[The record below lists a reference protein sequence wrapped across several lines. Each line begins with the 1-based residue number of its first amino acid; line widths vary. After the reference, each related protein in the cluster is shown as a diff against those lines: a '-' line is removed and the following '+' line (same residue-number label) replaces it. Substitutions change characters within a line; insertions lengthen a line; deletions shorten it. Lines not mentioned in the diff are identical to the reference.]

1 MYVTQY
7 AKKGLKLVNMV
18 VKSKTWMSV
27 GAILVLMVSL
37 VGCKPTSEQQVSS
50 PQAMPPMPVTLLTMS
65 PQSVPITTE
74 AVGQTEGA
82 KAVEVRPRVGGILLK
97 KHFDEGASIKKGQLM
112 FSIDPDQYQMVV
124 DQNKAQLAHQQ
135 ARVTQT
141 ERESTRLKQLLAT
154 QSISQREYDNAIS
167 DHAMAKADL
176 LSAEVAVHQAEL
188 DLSYATVRAPSNG
201 VAGRFLLSEGA
212 LVSANT
218 TLLTT
223 IIKTSP
229 IWVRFSLSEHEL
241 AQLGGMLDSKS
252 IEKISLTLPDGAE
265 YPESGKLNFSASE
278 IDPAL
283 GTQQLRASFTNKDN
297 ALVPGQ
303 FVRVKITTG
312 SQSGVFLVPQQA
324 VLTGEYGKFVWT
336 AQADEKGDLIA
347 TPKPI
352 KVGAWH
358 GTDWVILDGLEVEDK
373 VILDNLIKIRPGA
386 KVVPKDQKPNTQSAK

>member
-1 MYVTQY
+1 MNMITKKEMRLTQ
-7 AKKGLKLVNMV
+7 KVILLFLLGGLL
-18 VKSKTWMSV
+18 
-27 GAILVLMVSL
+27 
-37 VGCKPTSEQQVSS
+37 GCQPAEEQTQK
-50 PQAMPPMPVTLLTMS
+50 PQAMPPMPVTVLKVT
-65 PQSVPITTE
+65 PASVPVTAD

-97 KHFDEGASIKKGQLM
+97 KHFGEGATIKKGQRM
-112 FSIDPDQYQMVV
+112 FSIDPVPYRMVV

-141 ERESTRLKQLLAT
+141 ERESDRLKQLLST

-167 DHAMAKADL
+167 DHAMARADL
-176 LSAEVAVHQAEL
+176 LSAKVAVHQAEL
-188 DLSYATVRAPSNG
+188 DLSYASVAAPSSG
-201 VAGRFLLSEGA
+201 IAGRFLLSEGA

-241 AQLGGMLDSKS
+241 AQLGGMLDNKS
-252 IEKISLTLPDGAE
+252 IERISLLLPDGSE

-283 GTQQLRASFTNKDN
+283 GTQQLRASFENKDQS
-297 ALVPGQ
+297 LVPGQ

-324 VLTGEYGKFVWT
+324 VLTGEYGKFVWV
-336 AQADEKGDLIA
+336 AQADDKGNTVA
-347 TPKPI
+347 TPKPV

-358 GTDWVILDGLEVEDK
+358 GADWVIHGGLESGDA
-373 VILDNLIKIRPGA
+373 VIIDNLIKIRPGA
-386 KVVPKDQKPNTQSAK
+386 KVVPNQQQAAEQPAQ

>member
-1 MYVTQY
+1 MAGVF
-7 AKKGLKLVNMV
+7 LL
-18 VKSKTWMSV
+18 S
-27 GAILVLMVSL
+27 SL
-37 VGCKPTSEQQVSS
+37 LGCQPASEQTQA
-50 PQAMPPMPVTLLTMS
+50 PQAMPPMPVTVLKVS
-65 PQSVPITTE
+65 PTSVPVTAE

-97 KHFDEGASIKKGQLM
+97 KHFEEGATIKKGQRM
-112 FSIDPDQYQMVV
+112 FSIDPVPYRMVV

-141 ERESTRLKQLLAT
+141 KREAGRLKQLLST

-167 DHAMAKADL
+167 DQAMAKADL

-188 DLSYATVRAPSNG
+188 DLSYASVTAPSNG
-201 VAGRFLLSEGA
+201 IAGRFLLSEGA

-241 AQLGGMLDSKS
+241 LQLGGMLDDTT
-252 IEKISLTLPDGAE
+252 IDAIRLVLPDGSE
-265 YPESGKLNFSASE
+265 YGESGKLNFSASE

-283 GTQQLRASFTNKDN
+283 GTQQLRASFQNKDKS
-297 ALVPGQ
+297 LVPGQ
-303 FVRVKITTG
+303 FVRVRITTG

-324 VLTGEYGKFVWT
+324 VLTGEHGKFVWV
-336 AQADEKGDLIA
+336 AQADDKGNTVA
-347 TPKPI
+347 TPKPVQ
-352 KVGAWH
+352 VGAWQ
-358 GTDWVILDGLEVEDK
+358 GTDWVVNGGLVAGDL
-373 VILDNLIKIRPGA
+373 VIVDNLIKIRPGA
-386 KVVPKDQKPNTQSAK
+386 LVLPNEPQAAEKPKH